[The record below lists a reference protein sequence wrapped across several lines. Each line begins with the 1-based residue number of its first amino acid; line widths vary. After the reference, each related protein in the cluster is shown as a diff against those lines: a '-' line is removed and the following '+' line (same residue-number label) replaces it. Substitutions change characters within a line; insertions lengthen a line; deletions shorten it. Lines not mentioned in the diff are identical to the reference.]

1 MRERSSKKSDGRS
14 RRHMQV
20 RKDMAFGET
29 HKWKSTEGLFQGKKP
44 RVERGSDAPRMGV
57 LAVSDDQ
64 ELN

>member
-1 MRERSSKKSDGRS
+1 
-14 RRHMQV
+14 
-20 RKDMAFGET
+20 MAFGET